1 MRHVFHTAGEP
12 PSSGSTIFA
21 NRGSTQKSRNA
32 LARAVA
38 EKSISTVG
46 RYKAKD
52 LGWHAPYYCATRM
65 SKTFAQFSRAH
76 FTDENSHEG
85 SAHSVPRLNFVNQS
99 RNPCADEHTLLGG
112 R

>member
-21 NRGSTQKSRNA
+21 NKGSTQKSRNA

-65 SKTFAQFSRAH
+65 SKTFAQFSRSH

-85 SAHSVPRLNFVNQS
+85 SAHSVPRLSFVNQS